1 MSEKDNSVPPLSLE
15 IERARI
21 KCSLGIKCSLVR
33 PRLQDGTRRHRVE
46 AARLALPLRAIARL
60 AEVQEPSSSGGE
72 ARRGKGLGSVGG
84 AP

>member
-15 IERARI
+15 IERAR
-21 KCSLGIKCSLVR
+21 IKCSLVR